1 MDFNVLPTLGF
12 DYSFQAFQLSDG
24 SIVNVR
30 ILDTCGQ
37 EKYKSINESYY
48 KQADCCLLVYAIN
61 SKASFEKLEKLFI
74 GKLKEYKTTIIKVM
88 LLGNKADLDKEK
100 KRQVSTEEGANLAE
114 KHGYIFKETSCVD
127 NYNVADAFTTIIEM
141 TNSEMYRTEKVS
153 TRFKLTDKS
162 KKKQKN
168 KKKNKCC

>member
-1 MDFNVLPTLGF
+1 
-12 DYSFQAFQLSDG
+12 
-24 SIVNVR
+24 
-30 ILDTCGQ
+30 
-37 EKYKSINESYY
+37 
-48 KQADCCLLVYAIN
+48 
-61 SKASFEKLEKLFI
+61 
-74 GKLKEYKTTIIKVM
+74 M
-88 LLGNKADLDKEK
+88 LLGNKSDLDTRK
-100 KRQVSTEEGANLAE
+100 KRQVSIEEGTNLAE

-127 NYNVADAFTTIIEM
+127 NYNVADAFTAIIEM